1 MGFIALLSL
10 LSIMVCYTHWLTFRQ
25 NFGLNENMEFLELT
39 LFSNTLRS
47 WIIALALFV
56 GLLLAL
62 ILIKKVWLKRAAS
75 LESIDDGK
83 LDGLVIRLLKQTR
96 WIFILA
102 VSANLASLALHLP
115 EASRAAIRVVT
126 VIILL
131 VQGGLWGNGII
142 AYWINRKVKKQ
153 MEMDAERATTLDVFG
168 LMGRIVL
175 WIVVVLLILDNL
187 PGIQVTTLIASLG
200 ITGIA
205 VALAVQNILGDLFSS
220 FTIVMDKPF
229 VIGDFIIVD
238 EYRGTVEHI
247 GLKSTRIRSLTG
259 EQLIFSNSD
268 LLNSRVRNFK
278 RMARR
283 RILFNL
289 GVTYQTPA
297 EKLAI
302 IPALIREIVEK
313 HPDATFDRAHF
324 SSYGA
329 YSLDFEIVYWVDTPD
344 YYVYMDI
351 QQDIN
356 LEIYR
361 CFTDIGVEFAY
372 PTQTLFMEKQTPQ
385 ALNHTTN
392 PTDHKETN

>member
-1 MGFIALLSL
+1 
-10 LSIMVCYTHWLTFRQ
+10 
-25 NFGLNENMEFLELT
+25 EN
-39 LFSNTLRS
+39 
-47 WIIALALFV
+47 
-56 GLLLAL
+56 
-62 ILIKKVWLKRAAS
+62 
-75 LESIDDGK
+75 GK

-96 WIFILA
+96 WIFFVA
-102 VSANLASLALHLP
+102 VSANLASLGLHLP
-115 EASRAAIRVVT
+115 EEARAAIGVVT

-131 VQGGLWGNGII
+131 IQAGLWGNGII
-142 AYWINRKVKKQ
+142 TYWINRKVQRQ
-153 MEMDAERATTLDVFG
+153 MEFDGEKAATMDVFG
-168 LMGRIVL
+168 LIARIIL
-175 WIVVVLLILDNL
+175 WTVVVLLILDNI

-247 GLKSTRIRSLTG
+247 GLKSTRIRSLSG
-259 EQLIFSNSD
+259 EQLVFSNSD

-289 GVTYQTPA
+289 GVTYQTPP
-297 EKLAI
+297 EKLAK
-302 IPALIREIVEK
+302 IPTLIREIVDK

-324 SSYGA
+324 SAYGA

-356 LEIYR
+356 LELYR
-361 CFTDIGVEFAY
+361 SFAELGVEFAY
-372 PTQTLFMEKQTPQ
+372 PTQTLFMENQNSQ
-385 ALNHTTN
+385 
-392 PTDHKETN
+392 ETAPDSNAAGLG

>member
-1 MGFIALLSL
+1 
-10 LSIMVCYTHWLTFRQ
+10 
-25 NFGLNENMEFLELT
+25 MEFLELT
-39 LFSNTLRS
+39 LFGNTLRS

-56 GLLLAL
+56 GLQLAL
-62 ILIKKVWLKRAAS
+62 ILIKKIWSQRATS
-75 LESIDDGK
+75 LESVDAGK
-83 LDGLVIRLLKQTR
+83 LDGLVTRLLKQTR

-115 EASRAAIRVVT
+115 EAGRAAIRVVT
-126 VIILL
+126 VIIFLI
-131 VQGGLWGNGII
+131 QGGLWGNGII
-142 AYWINRKVKKQ
+142 TYWINRRVKKQ
-153 MEMDAERATTLDVFG
+153 VEVDAERATTLDVFG
-168 LMGRIVL
+168 LMAKIVL
-175 WIVVVLLILDNL
+175 WTVVVLLILDNL

-259 EQLIFSNSD
+259 EQLVFSNSD

-297 EKLAI
+297 EKLAA
-302 IPALIREIVEK
+302 IPSLIREIIEK

-324 SSYGA
+324 SAYGA

-344 YYVYMDI
+344 YYVYMNI

-361 CFTDIGVEFAY
+361 TFAELGVEFAY
-372 PTQTLFMEKQTPQ
+372 PTQTLFMEKQDLQ
-385 ALNHTTN
+385 AANQSSD
-392 PTDHKETN
+392 PSDPVAV

>member
-1 MGFIALLSL
+1 
-10 LSIMVCYTHWLTFRQ
+10 
-25 NFGLNENMEFLELT
+25 MEFLELI
-39 LFSNTLRS
+39 LFGNTLRS
-47 WIIALALFV
+47 WVIALVLFV
-56 GLLLAL
+56 GVLMAL
-62 ILIKKVWLKRAAS
+62 VLIKKVWVKRVAKVAS
-75 LESIDDGK
+75 TDDGK
-83 LDGLVIRLLKQTR
+83 LDGLVNRLLVQTR
-96 WIFILA
+96 WIFMMA
-102 VSANLASLALHLP
+102 VAANIALLSLDLP
-115 EASRAAIRVVT
+115 GEARTTMRVVT

-131 VQGGLWGNGII
+131 IQAGLWGNGII
-142 AYWINRKVKKQ
+142 TYSINRRVKNQ
-153 MEMDAERATTLDVFG
+153 IELDAARATTLDVFG
-168 LMGRIVL
+168 LLGKIVL
-175 WIVVVLLILDNL
+175 WTVVVLLILDNL

-238 EYRGTVEHI
+238 EHRGTVEHI

-259 EQLIFSNSD
+259 EQLVFSNSD
-268 LLNSRVRNFK
+268 LLHSRVRNFK

-289 GVTYQTPA
+289 GVTYQTPP
-297 EKLAI
+297 EKLAA
-302 IPALIREIVEK
+302 IPALISEIIEK

-329 YSLDFEIVYWVDTPD
+329 YSLDFEIVYWVETPD

-361 CFTDIGVEFAY
+361 SFTDLGVEFAY
-372 PTQTLFMEKQTPQ
+372 PTQTLFMEDQNPQ
-385 ALNHTTN
+385 ASNHITN
-392 PTDHKETN
+392 PTDSEESN